1 MQKPLE
7 RQGLLREN
15 PLDAT
20 VEIYT
25 RGDRSLSREGMLGE
39 ETVVG
44 LGGFSVSWLLIQGVE
59 TPQGDCQGP
68 AWSDGGKGGSV
79 HQGRALQKRES

>member
-44 LGGFSVSWLLIQGVE
+44 LGGFSVS
-59 TPQGDCQGP
+59 
-68 AWSDGGKGGSV
+68 
-79 HQGRALQKRES
+79 